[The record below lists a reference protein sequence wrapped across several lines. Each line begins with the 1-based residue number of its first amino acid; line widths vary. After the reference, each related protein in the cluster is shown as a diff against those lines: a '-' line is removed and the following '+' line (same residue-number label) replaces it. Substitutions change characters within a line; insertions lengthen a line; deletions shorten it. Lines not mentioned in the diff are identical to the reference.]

1 MKTGDLVLLSAA
13 GKQRSSNWRCRHYGG
28 FGIIE
33 TTNQR
38 GGYPIE
44 VKWWSEDMTR
54 SFNTRFK
61 RYEIKKF
68 KKNP

>member
-1 MKTGDLVLLSAA
+1 MKTGDIVLLSAA
-13 GKQRSSNWRCRHYGG
+13 GKKIASNWRCKDNG
-28 FGIIE
+28 FGIVE

-44 VKWWSEDMTR
+44 VKWWSEDMTS

-61 RYEIKKF
+61 RYELKKLR
-68 KKNP
+68 KRT